1 MATNGLSTNTSLA
14 LAGGLGADALA
25 ARFAGARPY
34 DLLRFAL
41 ETYGDGL
48 RIACSLGVEDMVVLH
63 EAARAAADL
72 GKVPRVFLLDT
83 GRLHQE
89 TYDLLDRA
97 RAKYGVPIEAYF
109 PDTVRVEELVRRQ
122 GANGFYESIDA
133 RKECCG
139 VRKMGPLARAL
150 AGATAWVTGLR
161 REQSPTREGVAI
173 VEADA
178 QAPERLKL
186 NPLAAWTEAEV
197 WDFAKAHSVPT
208 HALHARGFPSIG
220 CAPCTRAIAPGE
232 DVRAGRW
239 WWESP
244 EHKECGLHA
253 RAARSS

>member
-1 MATNGLSTNTSLA
+1 MSTAPLLPTPLAT
-14 LAGGLGADALA
+14 
-25 ARFAGARPY
+25 RFASASPY
-34 DLLRFAL
+34 ELLRFAL

-63 EAARAAADL
+63 EAARAGAEL
-72 GKVPRVFLLDT
+72 GVVPRVFLLDT

-97 RAKYGVPIEAYF
+97 RERYGVPIEAYF
-109 PDTVRVEELVRRQ
+109 PDTVAVEALVRRQ
-122 GANGFYESIDA
+122 GPNGFYASIDA
-133 RKECCG
+133 RKECCAT
-139 VRKMGPLARAL
+139 RKLGPLARAL
-150 AGATAWVTGLR
+150 EGARAWVTGLR
-161 REQSPTREGVAI
+161 REQSPTRGGVEV
-173 VEADA
+173 VEADPQSA
-178 QAPERLKL
+178 DRLKL

-197 WDFAKAHSVPT
+197 WAFAKTHDVPT
-208 HALHARGFPSIG
+208 HALHAQGFPSIG

-253 RAARSS
+253 RGRRTA